1 VNRGKLLHEGK
12 AKQVFATDNPDA
24 VLVYFKDDATAFD
37 GKKRGEITQ
46 KGEVNTRLSAIFFR
60 HLEGSGVPNH
70 FIEEVGPREMLARS
84 LEIIPVEVVVRNV
97 AAGSLA
103 KRLGLNEGTPLGKT
117 VLEFYY
123 KSDELGDPLINRYHI
138 AALELCTP
146 DQLEIMATQAFRVN
160 DILSDLLEPV
170 GLKLIDFKL
179 EFGTHKGEVIL
190 GDEISP
196 DTCRFWDIET
206 GERLDKDRFRRDLGG
221 VTEAYVEVLRRVTR
235 AVGAKD

>member
-1 VNRGKLLHEGK
+1 MNRGKLLHEGK

-46 KGEVNTRLSAIFFR
+46 KGEVNTRLSTIFFQ
-60 HLEGSGVPNH
+60 HLEGSGVTNH

-103 KRLGLNEGTPLGKT
+103 KRLGLDEGTPLGKT

-146 DQLEIMATQAFRVN
+146 DQLETMATQAFRVN

-179 EFGTHKGEVIL
+179 EFGTHKGEVLL